1 MDGVALIERRLTAD
15 AIEEKG
21 QESDLV
27 FLGEGGVDGG
37 EGPGVVLA
45 HARGHHHAGDDDL
58 GGGVA
63 VAHAVDDGLEI
74 FLGNGG
80 IDAAEAIVAA
90 EREQEDVDGLA
101 EHPVDAAGATGGGFT
116 AETGVHDPPADGRG
130 AGRGGQGVEFVLKEG
145 GVGVGGGAFE
155 TVAGGEAVAEA
166 DQRFGDGLGG
176 AEGRGE
182 AGHKQTEEGRETDR
196 KRSKS
201 GKETGHGLDFGG
213 FVCFVVGPMSVQ
225 SILKVERLTKDYRT
239 AAGPLTVLKEVSF
252 DLTAG
257 ASLAIVGPSGSGK
270 TTLLGLCAGLDRA
283 SGGTVTLAGSE
294 LGALDEDGRA
304 RVRNAHV
311 GFVFQNFQLIPT
323 LTAVENVLVPLEL
336 RGEGGAAV
344 EAEAAALLGRVGL
357 GARCDHYPVQ
367 LSGGEQQRVALARAF
382 MNRPKILF
390 CDEPTGNL
398 DGDTAAAM
406 VELVFGLN
414 REKGT
419 TLVLVTHDL
428 ELAKKCGRVI
438 RLRSGAVVSD
448 ELLPANHAN

>member
-1 MDGVALIERRLTAD
+1 M
-15 AIEEKG
+15 
-21 QESDLV
+21 S
-27 FLGEGGVDGG
+27 
-37 EGPGVVLA
+37 
-45 HARGHHHAGDDDL
+45 
-58 GGGVA
+58 
-63 VAHAVDDGLEI
+63 
-74 FLGNGG
+74 
-80 IDAAEAIVAA
+80 
-90 EREQEDVDGLA
+90 
-101 EHPVDAAGATGGGFT
+101 
-116 AETGVHDPPADGRG
+116 
-130 AGRGGQGVEFVLKEG
+130 
-145 GVGVGGGAFE
+145 
-155 TVAGGEAVAEA
+155 TV
-166 DQRFGDGLGG
+166 
-176 AEGRGE
+176 
-182 AGHKQTEEGRETDR
+182 R
-196 KRSKS
+196 KASQ
-201 GKETGHGLDFGG
+201 LPF
-213 FVCFVVGPMSVQ
+213 
-225 SILKVERLTKDYRT
+225 
-239 AAGPLTVLKEVSF
+239 AF
-252 DLTAG
+252 DLRRSTSREDFIVG
-257 ASLAIVGPSGSGK
+257 ASNAAALGFIESWPDWPARVCAIWGPSGSGK

-323 LTAVENVLVPLEL
+323 LTALENVLVPLEL

-344 EAEAAALLGRVGL
+344 EAEATALLGRVGL

-428 ELAKKCGRVI
+428 DLAKKCGRII

-448 ELLPANHAN
+448 EVA